1 MTTTLFPRRNSNPTH
16 RNELLHIGEFYM
28 NSADDS
34 SRIEDTTI
42 ELVKRFYASIN
53 TSHFQVIPT
62 DNPTPYH
69 TVEDMA
75 DSINTFGAL
84 LVFRG
89 DSKNNVGISVL
100 NERTIHDYIH
110 TTILAPFTLDG
121 EMEVFLETARL
132 LEIWADNFADFVID
146 EYDETIKIQAIQY
159 LYSEIYLQACA
170 YDYLGRYPDEQ
181 KVVLTGTPY
190 KFN

>member
-1 MTTTLFPRRNSNPTH
+1 MTTILFPRCNSKPTH
-16 RNELLHIGEFYM
+16 RNELLHNGLFYI

-34 SRIEDTTI
+34 LRIDQATI
-42 ELVKRFYASIN
+42 ELVKRFYASIDI
-53 TSHFQVIPT
+53 SHLTVIYS
-62 DNPTPYH
+62 DNPSPYP

-75 DSINTFGAL
+75 DSIKTFGAL

-89 DSKNNVGISVL
+89 GSKNNVGISVL
-100 NERTIHDYIH
+100 NERSIHDYIH

-132 LEIWADNFADFVID
+132 LEIWADNSADFVID

-170 YDYLGRYPDEQ
+170 YDYLGRYPEKQ